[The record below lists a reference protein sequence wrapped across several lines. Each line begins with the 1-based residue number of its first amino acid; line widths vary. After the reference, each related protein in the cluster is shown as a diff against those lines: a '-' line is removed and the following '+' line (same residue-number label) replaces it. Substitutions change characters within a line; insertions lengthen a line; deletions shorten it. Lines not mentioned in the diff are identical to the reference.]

1 MRKILVIGEK
11 CLDVFEYGSCTRLNP
26 EAPTPVFVSE
36 STTNSGGM
44 AQNVFN
50 NIRSIIGYS
59 GDTLTLRSQNSGEII
74 KHRFVDKSSNYI
86 LLRVD
91 KDGPVERFDVNDA
104 TNKKLILEADV
115 VIVSDYNKGFLTE
128 SDLFKISN
136 LAKVSFL
143 DTKKPLDEWA
153 NTFTFIK
160 INKKEFDN
168 PAHNQKFISLYG
180 DHLIVTLGEEGAR
193 VGNQLVAS
201 EAKVQVKDVSGAGD
215 TFLAALAVDYLTS
228 DDIIHAVKYANSCA
242 ALAVSQRGVV
252 SVGNLL

>member
-1 MRKILVIGEK
+1 MKKILVIGEA
-11 CLDVFEYGSCTRLNP
+11 CSDVFEYGACTRLNP

-36 STTNSGGM
+36 YTTQAGGM
-44 AQNVFN
+44 AKNVFN
-50 NIRSIIGYS
+50 NIKSIIG
-59 GDTLTLRSQNSGEII
+59 DTNDSLTLLSQDSGEII

-91 KDGPVERFDVNDA
+91 KDGPVEKFNMDD
-104 TNKKLILEADV
+104 TTKQLIIDADV

-128 SDLFKISN
+128 SDLSKISN
-136 LAKVSFL
+136 LARVSFL
-143 DTKKPLDEWA
+143 DTKKSLDEWA
-153 NTFTFIK
+153 KDFTFIK

-168 PAHNQKFISLYG
+168 PAHSQRFISLYG

-193 VGNQLVAS
+193 VGTQLVAS
-201 EAKVQVKDVSGAGD
+201 ESKVQVKDVSGAGD
-215 TFLAALAVDYLTS
+215 TFLAALAVDYLES
-228 DDIIHAVKYANSCA
+228 DDIVHAVKYANSCA